1 MFDCIMCG
9 IRLSSNQ
16 RLKSHKENC
25 KGTMANQCELCLK
38 LFANSSARHRHEK
51 NKVCE
56 RNGTMITNSQN
67 SISSSHN
74 TTTHT
79 DSHNT
84 TINIQPQIT
93 INKFGYDNTEYLYK
107 NPDFLR
113 RCIFQDLKGILEL
126 IKRKNFNKNHPEN
139 KNIQKNKAEYNFLRT
154 FNGRDWIPELTE
166 GVIDTL
172 VRSVSNILD
181 NQIEIDLD
189 GDEDNNIPRKN
200 GREREHYINRLQ
212 NYLNLLKAVDIPI
225 DQEYIRN
232 STNTKIFKKNDIYKV
247 VDEFIKIHS
256 DGDELQYYKD
266 LTAHLRKKI
275 KELEQ

>member
-1 MFDCIMCG
+1 
-9 IRLSSNQ
+9 
-16 RLKSHKENC
+16 
-25 KGTMANQCELCLK
+25 
-38 LFANSSARHRHEK
+38 
-51 NKVCE
+51 
-56 RNGTMITNSQN
+56 MITNSQN